1 MPDAFKFELVSPER
15 LLVSGE
21 VEQVLVPGAEGD
33 MTVLA
38 HHAPLLT
45 TLRPGL
51 LEIGLPGGG
60 QQRFFIRG
68 GFAEVGPSGLTV
80 LAETAIDLVELD
92 ADRLAQA
99 VKDAEEDVTDA
110 AEGAVRDRAQTKL
123 ALAEERASAGA
134 ECSLRRAAKLTGGTN
149 PFMTLERDERVRR
162 QMPSDAVDRTG
173 VEPVGAKPDLKRG
186 HARTGREP

>member
-1 MPDAFKFELVSPER
+1 MPDPFKFELVSPER

-38 HHAPLLT
+38 HHAPVLT

-51 LEIGLPGGG
+51 LDIGFPGGEH
-60 QQRFFIRG
+60 RRYFIRG

-92 ADRLAQA
+92 GGQLAQA
-99 VKDAEEDVTDA
+99 VKDAEEDVADA
-110 AEGAVRDRAQTKL
+110 TEDRVRDRAQTKL
-123 ALAEERASAGA
+123 DQLRQVQAALN
-134 ECSLRRAAKLTGGTN
+134 L
-149 PFMTLERDERVRR
+149 
-162 QMPSDAVDRTG
+162 
-173 VEPVGAKPDLKRG
+173 
-186 HARTGREP
+186 